1 MANETKT
8 GPQVPQELQP
18 LVYDEA
24 ATQAA
29 YEAYLNDLIK
39 NRKNTYWQK
48 GNSISDW
55 TGAYGDEFMAESVAD
70 FDNHWDK
77 YGFGSLGRGKAVEPL
92 KDNDIVVYS
101 ERGTFGR
108 TDPHAFIMANG
119 KPHWYSEGRLKP
131 VPEQF
136 FRTNFKDYE
145 PAYYRFNAG
154 GFSKYEDKE
163 KERIAA
169 ENKKRAD
176 KLAEVAPLANE
187 RLAEK
192 ERLDREAPMEAP
204 GVANVPVNKFSPEPV
219 MTTEQWLAKMPKRR

>member
-39 NRKNTYWQK
+39 NRKNTYWK
-48 GNSISDW
+48 EGASISDW
-55 TGAYGDEFMAESVAD
+55 TGAYGDEFRAESVED
-70 FDNHWDK
+70 FDNNWDK
-77 YGFGSLGRGKAVEPL
+77 YGFGSLGRGKPTEPL

-101 ERGTFGR
+101 QRGYFGR

-119 KPHWYSEGRLKP
+119 KPHWYTEGRLKP
-131 VPEQF
+131 VPQQF
-136 FRTNFKDYE
+136 FDTNFKDYE

-154 GFSKYEDKE
+154 GFSQYEDKE

-176 KLAEVAPLANE
+176 KLAEVAPLAQE
-187 RLAEK
+187 RWAK
-192 ERLDREAPMEAP
+192 KQRLDEAAP
-204 GVANVPVNKFSPEPV
+204 LESSTPLLNVEP
-219 MTTEQWLAKMPKRR
+219 TNSTADWLAKMPKRR